1 MNFTNFSSRT
11 SLDSCFQN
19 FVKYVNIGVPT
30 FLFLENITQ
39 KNYSIIFE
47 RVDKLS
53 RKDIY
58 LRKILD
64 LDYEFRLRYILLDLD
79 WKSYGQ
85 RFIITLIR
93 YFPGFGFEN
102 NWTTNLDYNYFI
114 LRDLDFKYLDC
125 CLSHWIWNSK
135 YLDYDF

>member
-1 MNFTNFSSRT
+1 M
-11 SLDSCFQN
+11 
-19 FVKYVNIGVPT
+19 KYVNIGVPT

-85 RFIITLIR
+85 RFITTLIR
-93 YFPGFGFEN
+93 YFPAGVGFEN
-102 NWTTNLDYNYFI
+102 NWTTNLD
-114 LRDLDFKYLDC
+114 
-125 CLSHWIWNSK
+125 
-135 YLDYDF
+135 

>member
-1 MNFTNFSSRT
+1 M
-11 SLDSCFQN
+11 
-19 FVKYVNIGVPT
+19 KYVNIGVHT
-30 FLFLENITQ
+30 FFHLTKHYTEELFNHIWAC
-39 KNYSIIFE
+39 
-47 RVDKLS
+47 R
-53 RKDIY
+53 Y

-135 YLDYDF
+135 YLDYDFWLWLLDFTGFGLGNTWTVIVI